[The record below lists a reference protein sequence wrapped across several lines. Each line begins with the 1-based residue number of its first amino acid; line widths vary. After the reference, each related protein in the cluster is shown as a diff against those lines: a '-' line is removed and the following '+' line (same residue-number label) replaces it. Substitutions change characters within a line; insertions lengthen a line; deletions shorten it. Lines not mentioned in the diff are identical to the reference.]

1 MIHKNLF
8 LMFFLLIFVN
18 LMMYLTPTFAPSIK
32 RELILPYQL
41 WFSGLAILIA
51 VLPYE
56 KDLINK
62 INK

>member
-1 MIHKNLF
+1 
-8 LMFFLLIFVN
+8 
-18 LMMYLTPTFAPSIK
+18 MYLTPTFAPSIK